1 MIKKIS
7 ALTLALLLCLFAVS
21 CSKQDPD
28 VPEDMQSATAVGEPF
43 VLFVPNSWNPN
54 TVSGISSAYYTSNE
68 TVTVTARYYTP
79 ADSAMTVDGY
89 LDFCADRYAATL
101 TGFSVTERTPA
112 VLGGKDAVKLSYTF
126 GKDGKQLTCF
136 QITALHN
143 GDFVSLCGYCVT
155 DLYETLAED
164 FDKIV
169 GAFRLCDKPDANGAE
184 VVDKNTPA
192 GMEIASADQ
201 IEYRFYVPTVWVCNA
216 ESGMSEA
223 YYPES
228 GKSNVT
234 VTSYLPSVSI
244 SVEDYFTQCENQYKT
259 TLPSYERVSRTE
271 RTVAE
276 RSAYSYTYRT
286 TVDGVAFTVMQTLFA
301 YNGSIYSITYTA
313 LSENFETH
321 LQDVEAMLDAFTF
334 R

>member
-7 ALTLALLLCLFAVS
+7 ALMLALLLCLFAVS

-43 VLFVPNSWNPN
+43 MLFVPNSWNPN
-54 TVSGISSAYYTSNE
+54 TVSGISGAYYTSAE

-79 ADSAMTVDGY
+79 SDSAMTVDGY

-101 TGFSVTERTPA
+101 TGFSVTERIPA

-143 GDFVSLCGYCVT
+143 GDFVSLYGYCAT
-155 DLYETLAED
+155 ELYESLSED
-164 FDKIV
+164 FNKIV
-169 GAFRLCDKPDANGAE
+169 GEFRLCDKADANGAE
-184 VVDKNTPA
+184 VTDKNTPD

-201 IEYRFYVPTVWVCNA
+201 IEYRFYVPKAWVCNA
-216 ESGMSEA
+216 ESGVSEA

-244 SVEDYFTQCENQYKT
+244 SVQDYFTQCENQYKT
-259 TLPSYERVSRTE
+259 TLPSYERVSQSE

-286 TVDGVAFTVMQTLFA
+286 TVEGVEFTVMQTLFA

-313 LSENFETH
+313 LSENFALH
-321 LQDVEAMLDAFTF
+321 LADVEAMLTAFTF